1 MVNQNKEY
9 YLGLYEKSMPNTLS
23 WEEKL
28 KVVKEAGFDYLE
40 MSIDETE
47 EKLARLDQSVDE
59 IEKAIEKTGVPIK
72 SICLSGHRKYPLG
85 SHDPKIRERGM
96 EIMEK
101 AICLAARLGVRV
113 IQLAGYDVYYEEG
126 DFQTRDYFKMNL
138 KEAAIMAAKQGVLLG
153 FETMET
159 PFMDTVEKAM
169 AYVKD
174 VDQAYLGVYPDI
186 GNLKNASLLYN
197 VDVNE
202 DIMTG
207 KGHIFATHLKETVP
221 GKYREIPFGTG
232 HTEFVRNIK
241 TLKRLGVRMFVG
253 EFWYVGNDD
262 WKQVILDANDFLRE
276 SAVDTEKVSKLFNHA
291 AHNGSNYLNGHCFV
305 SIMLCVPVLDHD
317 KISYLSVPLGYG
329 YRMWQ
334 KKESKLELAASM
346 IQNRHA

>member
-138 KEAAIMAAKQGVLLG
+138 KEAAIMAAKILAVSDAKLL
-153 FETMET
+153 
-159 PFMDTVEKAM
+159 EKLKA
-169 AYVKD
+169 
-174 VDQAYLGVYPDI
+174 YPDVKI
-186 GNLKNASLLYN
+186 SELPLELQKELMEDNFEGVDLDMQIIVDCNRCLKGVELAGRKGIHLLNLVMK
-197 VDVNE
+197 
-202 DIMTG
+202 
-207 KGHIFATHLKETVP
+207 
-221 GKYREIPFGTG
+221 
-232 HTEFVRNIK
+232 
-241 TLKRLGVRMFVG
+241 
-253 EFWYVGNDD
+253 
-262 WKQVILDANDFLRE
+262 
-276 SAVDTEKVSKLFNHA
+276 
-291 AHNGSNYLNGHCFV
+291 NYL
-305 SIMLCVPVLDHD
+305 
-317 KISYLSVPLGYG
+317 
-329 YRMWQ
+329 
-334 KKESKLELAASM
+334 
-346 IQNRHA
+346 